1 LVLFFNLLLKNVNW
15 QLYGSDVAS
24 IFFGLSCKC
33 NHRNVVNWSMYVD
46 HFNVKL
52 HLSEGL
58 SGQRKELQK
67 EE

>member
-1 LVLFFNLLLKNVNW
+1 LLLFFNLHLKNVNW
-15 QLYGSDVAS
+15 QLYGSDGAS
-24 IFFGLSCKC
+24 IFFGLSYKC
-33 NHRNVVNWSMYVD
+33 SHRNVVNWSMYVN

-52 HLSEGL
+52 HLSEEF